1 MYRKYLEPEYGKV
14 APEVEIMAPQ
24 VMDMNNRQLWRQQSD
39 YESLAAMTAAYQ
51 KCNIYPEVMGVM
63 TEDILCDFGNGP
75 FRVRVLPAARRKWQ
89 RPEGKEACTGV
100 LPRGIFFL

>member
-1 MYRKYLEPEYGKV
+1 MYRKYLEPEYGGV

-63 TEDILCDFGNGP
+63 TEDILWQWPLPGAG
-75 FRVRVLPAARRKWQ
+75 LPAARRKWQ
-89 RPEGKEACTGV
+89 RPEGKEACIGV